1 MSTDLLL
8 APYLQMFFL
17 EFLVR
22 QKKVSAQTIA
32 AYRDTFRLLLRFI
45 LETKGHEPHEL
56 SLSGLDVTVIL
67 DFLDHL
73 ETQRHNTI
81 RSRNTRLAA
90 IRTFFRFVVL
100 REPQC
105 AQWVAQIMA
114 IPVKRQVRNLVG
126 YLSRKEMELLIVT
139 PDQTSW
145 LGRRNHALL
154 LTLYNTGARVSEI
167 ISLHQSQ
174 VNIRVH
180 SFIHLHGKGRKE
192 RSIPLWK
199 NTSQV
204 LSSWMGENI
213 SQNDP
218 LVFPNARGT
227 QLTRQGVNY
236 ILRKIVQQAAENY
249 PSLLRKH
256 ISPHI
261 LRHTTAMHLLQA
273 GVDPTVIALW
283 LGHENLQT
291 THIYV
296 EADLKMKENALSRL
310 APIDTSTQRYK
321 ADDSLMS
328 FLSSL

>member
-1 MSTDLLL
+1 MSTVLLL
-8 APYLQMFFL
+8 APYLQAFFI
-17 EFLVR
+17 EFLVK

-45 LETKGHEPHEL
+45 LETKGREPHEL
-56 SLSGLDVTVIL
+56 SLSDLDASAIL
-67 DFLDHL
+67 AFLDHL

-114 IPVKRQVRNLVG
+114 IPVKRQVRKLVG
-126 YLSRKEMELLIVT
+126 YLTREEMERLLDV
-139 PDQTSW
+139 PDQSSW
-145 LGRRNHALL
+145 LGRRNHAML
-154 LTLYNTGARVSEI
+154 LTLYNTGARVSEM
-167 ISLHQSQ
+167 ISLRQSE
-174 VNIRVH
+174 VSIGVH
-180 SFIHLHGKGRKE
+180 SFVHLHGKGRKE

-199 NTSQV
+199 NTAQV
-204 LSSWMGENI
+204 LSSWIGENVLQDD
-213 SQNDP
+213 S

-227 QLTRQGVNY
+227 HMTRQGVNY

-249 PSLLRKH
+249 PSLHKKH
-256 ISPHI
+256 ISPHV

-291 THIYV
+291 THVYV
-296 EADLKMKENALSRL
+296 EADLQMKENALSHL
-310 APIDTSTQRYK
+310 APIDTEVQRYK
-321 ADDSLMS
+321 AEDSLMN